1 MLICVGLFLW
11 PIIVLCVALGGFGTV
26 HRLDYIIPTVI
37 RTFPAYLLTVTMVFG
52 TAILKYVVVVNVAG
66 MSGMPVSTLL
76 MLCLI
81 TGILIYFEIVAR
93 KLIGLYYHRFT
104 WSWG

>member
-1 MLICVGLFLW
+1 MYNIRGIFRDVPRDSRC
-11 PIIVLCVALGGFGTV
+11 V
-26 HRLDYIIPTVI
+26 HRLDFLIPTVI

-93 KLIGLYYHRFT
+93 KLIGLYYHRFKRRFT